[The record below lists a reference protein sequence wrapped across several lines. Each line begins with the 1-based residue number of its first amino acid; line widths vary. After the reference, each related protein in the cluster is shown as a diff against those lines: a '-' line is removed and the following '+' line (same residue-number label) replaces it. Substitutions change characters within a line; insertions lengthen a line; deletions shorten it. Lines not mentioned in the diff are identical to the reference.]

1 MRLPKALEHVNEQR
15 IEANRLL
22 GGEVGEQ
29 LLRELSLPVDE
40 RFSSGAAACGE
51 SRSRGVGDV
60 GGDK

>member
-1 MRLPKALEHVNEQR
+1 MPSRACLHAVE
-15 IEANRLL
+15 
-22 GGEVGEQ
+22 
-29 LLRELSLPVDE
+29 LPVDE

>member
-1 MRLPKALEHVNEQR
+1 MNEQR

-29 LLRELSLPVDE
+29 LLRELSHPVDE